1 MTTEV
6 TKAVEE
12 LLDATREQ
20 ARTRSILETLN
31 NQVSFADGQFRRALA
46 RVEEAKQNLHKLV
59 QADADPT
66 NGQREAQKQ

>member
-46 RVEEAKQNLHKLV
+46 SVEEAKQNLHKLV
-59 QADADPT
+59 QAAADPT

>member
-6 TKAVEE
+6 TNAVEE

-59 QADADPT
+59 QAAADPT

>member
-59 QADADPT
+59 QAAADPT